1 MGTLTIRKNFK
12 FDKELVDKVNNIL
25 QEKNFNFTQLLTHY
39 FQAIVKEPELI
50 ETIETKA
57 KQRTGKFIGML
68 DGMIGNADYKE
79 MKKSYNENLA

>member
-1 MGTLTIRKNFK
+1 MGTLTVRKNFK
-12 FDKELVDKVNNIL
+12 FDKELVDKVGTIL
-25 QEKNFNFTQLLTHY
+25 QEQNLNFTQLLTHY

-50 ETIETKA
+50 EIVEKKA

-68 DGMIGNADYKE
+68 DGVIGSTDYKE